1 MVDTPRKTFPEL
13 QALTAPVVDS
23 DVLAVYRSPGP
34 AKRTTASV
42 FGTYVNTVIGT
53 AFTRTLL
60 ATTSNSTFLAAL
72 GQIASTAVD
81 FLSTLTG
88 AVNRTL
94 RSKLSDFVSVKDFGA
109 LGDGIRFTDG
119 AITSGTDD
127 FVSASSVFVAGDV
140 GKTIV
145 IEGAGAAGVQLIT
158 TITARVSSTAVTL
171 AANASTTVTSADG
184 SYATDDTAA
193 INLALASGGCL
204 YFPKGIYQISDRLLV
219 TENNTFIRMEGGV
232 TVQGDP
238 WTYPGGQSPFGGFFL
253 ITGDNCSIVGGGMGQ
268 TLIQIQGGSQAIGVC
283 FLHCAGGYLA
293 GMTLDGDKVN
303 GAAISDDTFQT
314 GVFVLNDAGGNPDNT
329 LSNAIV
335 YDVECRNWLQYG
347 AQTYGILSRTTFQD
361 CWFHDNGKTGDAHSV
376 GAGLTMTRGPRGNR
390 AINCLIENNKLH
402 GVFGSSAGPNAYDI
416 SVMGCTLRDN
426 GGYGLS
432 WTEEAPLSSVSGQ
445 GLDGFIVVNNQIYG
459 NTTGGERYGT
469 YDNVGFIKN
478 VVSDNINY
486 DNGTF
491 GVLIQSNNDV
501 TNKVSNVDI
510 RGRIT
515 ANTTGLATGANV
527 VSSVRWNAQ
536 NITGNGTDV
545 SNNGLNTFYSGALG
559 VGTAVASASTITLP
573 ADGDIFT
580 ITGTTTIN
588 TITAQPGRTVTLV
601 PTSAV
606 TFSTSGNID
615 SPTNINAAANDAV
628 QFTCIGSTWYIVAAN
643 AKNFPT
649 LICDRVVSDKTAPT
663 SGQFTLTNWGNT
675 STVTDIAG
683 GDQCVRF
690 RITSGGTGQAQY
702 PTVKFTFNK
711 PFAVAPIIASV
722 QRCGGNQNDVAVGL
736 GWFSPAET
744 TADWEFRWI
753 GTPVVGEIYLFT
765 VTVI

>member
-1 MVDTPRKTFPEL
+1 MATTPRKTFPEL
-13 QALTAPVVDS
+13 QALSAPVVDS

-42 FGTYVNTVIGT
+42 LGTYVNTVIGT

-60 ATTSNSTFLAAL
+60 ATANNSTFLTAL
-72 GQIASTAVD
+72 GQIASTFVD
-81 FLSTLTG
+81 FLSTLSG

-94 RSKLSDFVSVKDFGA
+94 RSKLGDFVSVKDFGA

-171 AANASTTVTSADG
+171 AANASTTVSSADG

-193 INLALASGGCL
+193 INAALAVGGCL

-219 TENNTFIRMEGGV
+219 TQNNTFIRMEGGV

-238 WTYPGGQSPFGGFFL
+238 WTYPGSQSPFGAFFL

-293 GMTLDGDKVN
+293 NLTLDGDKIN
-303 GAAISDDTFQT
+303 GAAISDDTFQA
-314 GVFVLNDAGGNPDNT
+314 GVFVLNETGSNPDDT
-329 LSNAIV
+329 FSNAII

-361 CWFHDNGKTGDAHSV
+361 CWFHSNGKVGDAVSV
-376 GAGLTMTRGPRGNR
+376 GAGLTFTRGPRGMR
-390 AINCLIENNKLH
+390 VVNCLIENNKFH
-402 GVFGSSAGPNAYDI
+402 GVFGASAGPNAYDI
-416 SVMGCTLRDN
+416 SVSSCTLRDN
-426 GGYGLS
+426 GGWGIS
-432 WTEEAPLSSVSGQ
+432 WTEEAPYFSEAGKGTD
-445 GLDGFIVVNNQIYG
+445 GLTVVNNQIYG
-459 NTTGGERYGT
+459 NTSGGERYGT

-491 GVLIQSNNDV
+491 GVLIQSNNDA

-515 ANTTGLATGANV
+515 ANTTGLGIGSDV
-527 VSSVRWNAQ
+527 VTSVRWNAQ
-536 NITGNGTDV
+536 NITGNTTNV
-545 SNNGLNTFYSGALG
+545 SNSGLNTFYSGALG

-588 TITAQPGRTVTLV
+588 TITASPGRTVTLV

-615 SPTNINAAANDAV
+615 SPTSINAAANDAV

-649 LICDRVVSDKTAPT
+649 LIVDRVVSDSANPT
-663 SGQFTLTNWGNT
+663 SGQFSLSAWGNT
-675 STVTDIAG
+675 STITELSG
-683 GDQCVRF
+683 GDQCARF
-690 RITSGGTGQAQY
+690 RITSAGTGQALY
-702 PTVKFTFNK
+702 PTVTFTFSK
-711 PFAVAPIIASV
+711 AFAVAPTIASV
-722 QRCGGNQNDVAVGL
+722 QRCGGNQNTAGT
-736 GWFSPAET
+736 WFSPAT
-744 TADWEFRWI
+744 TTTTWEFRWD
-753 GTPVVGEIYLFT
+753 GTPVAGEFYDFV